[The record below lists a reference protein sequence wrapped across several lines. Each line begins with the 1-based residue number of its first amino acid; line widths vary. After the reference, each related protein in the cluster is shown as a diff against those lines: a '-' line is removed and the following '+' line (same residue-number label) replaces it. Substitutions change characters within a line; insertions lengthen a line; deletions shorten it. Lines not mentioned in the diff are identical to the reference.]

1 MFTIC
6 ESITPLLTNNR
17 ILERGDQLK
26 KTINLTRRLNSMSRE
41 EKTVKVIFEY
51 SDYRT
56 EKILAKSEAKELEIM
71 AVSGVFKRLIREVLR
86 VTKAILESKEEK
98 IKKKDLVRGRGGDKY
113 RAIKYLKAEGLVED
127 KKGIITINDIS
138 KLQELKDELS
148 NLV

>member
-1 MFTIC
+1 
-6 ESITPLLTNNR
+6 
-17 ILERGDQLK
+17 
-26 KTINLTRRLNSMSRE
+26 
-41 EKTVKVIFEY
+41 
-51 SDYRT
+51 
-56 EKILAKSEAKELEIM
+56 M

-127 KKGIITINDIS
+127 KKGIITINDLS
-138 KLQELKDELS
+138 KLQNLKDELS